1 MHRLRLMIRELF
13 LVCFSHL
20 FPDLVV
26 MATEPI
32 TDPSVPLLK
41 EPNLTFNGKRETRS
55 ILWRRML
62 AVVYSLFLCWQ
73 LIGMCLYL
81 VRAATC
87 FKHKVPTYKCDI
99 NAAFKYSAELQLC
112 YLLCVCLHLT
122 LAIIILPKISAF
134 PGYEAVVLQLKNLP
148 QFWSLCFFLLAAS
161 FRYLALCILGTFGEQ
176 TTFYYPLLISFALCN
191 ILKAVVVCAVNFTKL
206 SPLKKKSAR
215 TLFVFSKLTILVI
228 FIENLLRFMV
238 SLLAFSMNAKDLMQ
252 DEKVHYSSDVLVV
265 FFFLEKFGTSCFHYK
280 IMNFFWKKLFY
291 DESYVLLGHH
301 SPQQPCTQA
310 SSRYQSYQKR
320 LGTERE
326 FSRQV

>member
-1 MHRLRLMIRELF
+1 M
-13 LVCFSHL
+13 V
-20 FPDLVV
+20 
-26 MATEPI
+26 TEPA
-32 TDPSVPLLK
+32 TDLSVPLLK
-41 EPNLTFNGKRETRS
+41 ESIEEPNPTFNGKRETRS
-55 ILWRRML
+55 TLWGRML

-87 FKHKVPTYKCDI
+87 FKHKVPTYNCDI

-112 YLLCVCLHLT
+112 YLLTVCLHLT
-122 LAIIILPKISAF
+122 IAIIILPKISAF
-134 PGYEAVVLQLKNLP
+134 PGYKAVVRQLKVLP

-161 FRYLALCILGTFGEQ
+161 FRYVALCILGTFGEQ

-238 SLLAFSMNAKDLMQ
+238 SLLAAFSMDAKDLMRE
-252 DEKVHYSSDVLVV
+252 EKVHYSSDVLVV
-265 FFFLEKFGTSCFHYK
+265 FFFLEKFGTSCFHYI

-291 DESYVLLGHH
+291 DDRYVLSGHH
-301 SPQQPCTQA
+301 SPH
-310 SSRYQSYQKR
+310 
-320 LGTERE
+320 E
-326 FSRQV
+326 FSLEN